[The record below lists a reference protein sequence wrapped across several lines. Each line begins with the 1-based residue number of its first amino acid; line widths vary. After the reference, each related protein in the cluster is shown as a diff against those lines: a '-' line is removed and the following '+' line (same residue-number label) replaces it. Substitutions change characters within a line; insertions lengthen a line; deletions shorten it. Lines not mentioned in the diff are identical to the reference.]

1 MMRTIRP
8 FRLFMTATLLIAH
21 ASLPSATGGAQDA
34 LTNAD
39 VLVVGAGISG
49 LSAALEAARGGARV
63 TVIEMS
69 SVFGGHAVMS
79 EGGVSLVGTP
89 LQHSTG
95 VQDSAELA
103 YKDFMHWGE
112 DVSEEWVR
120 YYVNNSRHEVYDWLR
135 DMGVVFSKL
144 SQPAGNSVPRFHRA
158 QGRGLGLV
166 SPLYRECVRHP
177 NITFAWNTQV
187 TALTNA
193 GRRVAGVR
201 ARNLRTGQTRR
212 FRARAIILATG
223 GFQSNL
229 QLLRENWPKGLEF
242 PDRILLGSGVNS
254 VGLGHVLAQQAGAAL
269 SHMDYQWNYPFGI
282 PDPRQED
289 KSRGLQARSTG
300 SMWVNAEGKR
310 FVNELASPKIS
321 FPAMLKQRGATY
333 WAIFDEQTKPFFWVS
348 GTDWGDFGTI
358 QRLIFDNRELV
369 QTAPSINGLAAETGL
384 SDGSLLE
391 SVTRYNELVDK
402 GDDTDFGRFG
412 ASSRRYAG
420 QMIPTLTPPRRIEQA
435 PFYAVRFFPLT
446 RKSNGGVKVD
456 LSCQVVDT
464 ADRPIPGL
472 YAVGELTGVAGM
484 NGKAGLEG
492 VWLGPGIVMGR
503 RAARAVLNELKKP
516 VQRTGSGVSAEVPKR
531 SATVGD
537 STSCVKCH
545 DLAAVMAKPRSGYWH
560 FEKAHRLVLERRQG
574 CVECHAEMVP
584 YKAHSHRINRL
595 AQIVTCASCHVAE

>member
-1 MMRTIRP
+1 
-8 FRLFMTATLLIAH
+8 
-21 ASLPSATGGAQDA
+21 
-34 LTNAD
+34 
-39 VLVVGAGISG
+39 
-49 LSAALEAARGGARV
+49 
-63 TVIEMS
+63 
-69 SVFGGHAVMS
+69 MS
-79 EGGVSLVGTP
+79 EGGVSMVGTP
-89 LQHSTG
+89 LQQSTE
-95 VQDSAELA
+95 VKDSAELA
-103 YKDFMHWGE
+103 YKDFTQWGE
-112 DVSEEWVR
+112 DVSDEWVR
-120 YYVNNSRHEVYDWLR
+120 YYVNNSRHEVYDWLTN
-135 DMGVVFSKL
+135 MGVVFSKL
-144 SQPAGNSVPRFHRA
+144 RQPAGNSVPRFHDA

-187 TALTNA
+187 TALTNT
-193 GRRVAGVR
+193 GSRVSGVR
-201 ARNLRTGQTRR
+201 ARNLRTGEERR

-229 QLLRENWPKGLEF
+229 QLLREYWPKGLEF

-282 PDPRQED
+282 PDPRHED

-300 SMWVNAEGKR
+300 SMWVNTEGKR
-310 FVNELASPKIS
+310 FVNELASPKFS
-321 FPAMLKQRGATY
+321 LPAMLKQRGATY

-369 QTAPSINGLAAETGL
+369 KTAPSIKGLADETGL
-384 SDGSLLE
+384 PDGALLE
-391 SVTRYNELVDK
+391 SVSRYNELVEK

-412 ASSRRYAG
+412 PSSRRYAG
-420 QMIPTLTPPRRIEQA
+420 QMIPALTPPRMIQQA

-464 ADRPIPGL
+464 RDRPIPGL

-503 RAARAVLNELKKP
+503 RAARAALNELKKQP
-516 VQRTGSGVSAEVPKR
+516 IPRIDSGFSAEASQR
-531 SATVGD
+531 LATRD

-545 DLAAVMAKPRSGYWH
+545 DLAALIAKPRSGYWH
-560 FEKAHRLVLERRQG
+560 FEKAHRVVLERRQG
-574 CVECHAEMVP
+574 CLECHAEMSP
-584 YKAHSHRINRL
+584 YRAQQHRINRL
-595 AQIVTCASCHVAE
+595 VQIATCPSCHVAQ

>member
-1 MMRTIRP
+1 MMRTTRISP
-8 FRLFMTATLLIAH
+8 LLITAILVITH
-21 ASLPSATGGAQDA
+21 ASPPRATVGAQDA
-34 LTNAD
+34 LTSAD

-49 LSAALEAARGGARV
+49 LSAALEAARGGAAV

-79 EGGVSLVGTP
+79 EGGVSMVGTP
-89 LQHSTG
+89 LQHSAG

-135 DMGVVFSKL
+135 DMGVVFYKL
-144 SQPAGNSVPRFHRA
+144 RQPAGNSVPRFHDT

-193 GRRVAGVR
+193 GRRIAGVR

-229 QLLRENWPKGLEF
+229 QLLREYWPKGLEF

-269 SHMDYQWNYPFGI
+269 SHMDYQWNYPYGI

-321 FPAMLKQRGATY
+321 LPAMLTQRGATY

-348 GTDWGDFGTI
+348 GTDWGDFATI
-358 QRLIFDNRELV
+358 ERVIFGNRDLV
-369 QTAPSINGLAAETGL
+369 KTAPSIRGLADETGL
-384 SDGSLLE
+384 SDGTLVE
-391 SVTRYNELVDK
+391 SVRRYNELVDK

-412 ASSRRYAG
+412 PSSRRHAG
-420 QMIPTLTPPRRIEQA
+420 QMIPALTPQRRIEQA

-456 LSCQVVDT
+456 LSCQVVDKG
-464 ADRPIPGL
+464 DRPIPGL

-492 VWLGPGIVMGR
+492 VWLGPGIAMGR
-503 RAARAVLNELKKP
+503 RAARAVLSELKKP
-516 VQRTGSGVSAEVPKR
+516 VLRIGPGFSAEAPKR
-531 SATVGD
+531 PASVGD
-537 STSCVKCH
+537 NTSCLKCH
-545 DLAAVMAKPRSGYWH
+545 DLAALVAKPRSGYWH
-560 FEKAHRLVLERRQG
+560 FEKAHRVVLERRQS
-574 CVECHAEMVP
+574 CMECHAEMSP
-584 YKAHSHRINRL
+584 YRAQHHGINRL
-595 AQIVTCASCHVAE
+595 MQIVTCASCHVAQ